1 MVQVF
6 FRFSYLSPYLLKE
19 GRYEQAKAY
28 FVLSLKDML
37 STKDITVIV
46 VVSCAQLF
54 AQAGF
59 AESVLPS
66 HIIGDHF
73 GTQDAGQLSWT
84 TAAYSLTFGTFM

>member
-1 MVQVF
+1 M
-6 FRFSYLSPYLLKE
+6 SPSDAALI
-19 GRYEQAKAY
+19 
-28 FVLSLKDML
+28 F
-37 STKDITVIV
+37 

-59 AESVLPS
+59 AQSVMPA

-84 TAAYSLTFGTFM
+84 TAAYSLTFGTFMWV